1 MKKIFSYIRLSEWY
15 DSKVPLM
22 MGALMYFYYLDMQ
35 QYSAEQFLVRFIA
48 YMLYISM
55 FLAFSYVINDFSD
68 IEVDR
73 KAGKHKIISELS
85 TTVIIISMVLMVAI
99 GIIPLLLLIQ
109 NVIGYLLLTAF
120 IYLAGAAYSIHLFR
134 FKEKGVIG
142 LLECSIAQR
151 CFPLLP
157 FFFIVKVPMVFFW
170 IFQLISFVNGI
181 RYLLI
186 HQNIDYENDL
196 KSGVITLA
204 TSGRINY
211 KLLIKL
217 SLAIE
222 TVLVV
227 ALFIQISL
235 ISKLGIAI
243 GVFYLIF
250 EWIIG
255 TVVVKYIKADW
266 LGSFICV
273 PFEDLYNIIIPVFLA
288 ALLAIKNSLL
298 IIAVMLLV
306 FITWNSFKGKWAF
319 IKIFLQIKF
328 KRK

>member
-1 MKKIFSYIRLSEWY
+1 MKKLFSYIRLSEWY

-157 FFFIVKVPMVFFW
+157 FFFHRK
-170 IFQLISFVNGI
+170 STDGI
-181 RYLLI
+181 LL
-186 HQNIDYENDL
+186 DFSVD
-196 KSGVITLA
+196 
-204 TSGRINY
+204 
-211 KLLIKL
+211 
-217 SLAIE
+217 
-222 TVLVV
+222 
-227 ALFIQISL
+227 
-235 ISKLGIAI
+235 
-243 GVFYLIF
+243 
-250 EWIIG
+250 II
-255 TVVVKYIKADW
+255 
-266 LGSFICV
+266 C
-273 PFEDLYNIIIPVFLA
+273 
-288 ALLAIKNSLL
+288 
-298 IIAVMLLV
+298 
-306 FITWNSFKGKWAF
+306 
-319 IKIFLQIKF
+319 
-328 KRK
+328 